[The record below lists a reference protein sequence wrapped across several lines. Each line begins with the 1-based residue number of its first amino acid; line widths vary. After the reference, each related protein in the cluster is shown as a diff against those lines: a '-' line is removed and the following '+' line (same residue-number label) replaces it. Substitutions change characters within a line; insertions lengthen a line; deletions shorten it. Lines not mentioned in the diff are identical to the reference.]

1 MPAGCFCQSEKTL
14 PDCSK
19 SHGLRGCGGLLAQRK
34 WAPRRA
40 GMRYD
45 EVLAFLR
52 VAAMNT
58 TQSETQD
65 EIQGETQNNTEQHGY
80 FTLSGDVNSDM
91 VRRVFN
97 AAADITE
104 DKLTT
109 AHILIQSNGG
119 YVSDGICL
127 YNFLSKLPLDI
138 ITYNA
143 GAVASIAVT
152 LFLAGRQRHASDTA
166 RFMVHKSHATASP
179 GSRPDALSIIVEGL
193 RADDMRTERIL
204 RGHVNLTQE
213 QWQVHAY
220 SDLHLTADQALE
232 VGMIESIRD
241 FAPPKGKRLTNI

>member
-1 MPAGCFCQSEKTL
+1 MFLSICKDVAKLLQKPLFAGLGRLLPACK
-14 PDCSK
+14 
-19 SHGLRGCGGLLAQRK
+19 R
-34 WAPRRA
+34 APGRA
-40 GMRYD
+40 GMGYD

-52 VAAMNT
+52 VPVMNT
-58 TQSETQD
+58 TQSEM
-65 EIQGETQNNTEQHGY
+65 QNNTEQH
-80 FTLSGDVNSDM
+80 VNSDM

-97 AAADITE
+97 AAADISE

-204 RGHVNLTQE
+204 RSHVSLTEE

-232 VGMIESIRD
+232 VGLIASIRD

>member
-1 MPAGCFCQSEKTL
+1 
-14 PDCSK
+14 
-19 SHGLRGCGGLLAQRK
+19 
-34 WAPRRA
+34 
-40 GMRYD
+40 
-45 EVLAFLR
+45 
-52 VAAMNT
+52 MNT
-58 TQSETQD
+58 TQSGTQHETQH
-65 EIQGETQNNTEQHGY
+65 ETQNNTEQHGY

-104 DKLTT
+104 DKLST

-127 YNFLSKLPLDI
+127 YNFLSKLPFDI
-138 ITYNA
+138 VTYNA

-152 LFLAGRQRHASDTA
+152 LFLAGRHRHASDTA

-204 RGHVNLTQE
+204 RGHVSLTEE

>member
-1 MPAGCFCQSEKTL
+1 
-14 PDCSK
+14 
-19 SHGLRGCGGLLAQRK
+19 
-34 WAPRRA
+34 
-40 GMRYD
+40 
-45 EVLAFLR
+45 
-52 VAAMNT
+52 MNT
-58 TQSETQD
+58 TQSGTQH
-65 EIQGETQNNTEQHGY
+65 EIQHETQNNTEQHGY

-97 AAADITE
+97 AVADITE

-127 YNFLSKLPLDI
+127 YNFLSKLPFDI

-152 LFLAGRQRHASDTA
+152 LFLAGRHRHASDTA

-204 RGHVNLTQE
+204 RSQVNLTDE

-241 FAPPKGKRLTNI
+241 FAPPRGKRLTNI